1 MWMQTVNR
9 SDTERVWVNF
19 TNTDGQTIT
28 AYSPVSKMFWTNAK
42 SLSIAANEGNAL
54 VANVNAPTG
63 GISKQNLIGVA
74 YEDVANADVGIAQ
87 VYGYCESAM
96 IAPLAGAVTV
106 RVGEPMVPDATT
118 VGFNSVGA
126 VLAKAVVIAL
136 DTIGGG
142 VAGNNATPWQT
153 SNASPLSAGISGAQ
167 GFANH
172 VFVRCL

>member
-9 SDTERVWVNF
+9 SDNERVWVNF

-42 SLSIAANEGNAL
+42 SLSVAANEGNAL
-54 VANVNAPTG
+54 PSNTNVATG
-63 GISKQNLIGVA
+63 GVAKQNLIGVA

-87 VYGYCESAM
+87 VYGYCESVM
-96 IAPLAGAVTV
+96 IAPLGGAVTI

-118 VGFNSVGA
+118 AGFNSVGA
-126 VLAKAVVIAL
+126 AFVKGAVIAL
-136 DTIGGG
+136 DTIQGGAEQSANG
-142 VAGNNATPWQT
+142 SSNNHA
-153 SNASPLSAGISGAQ
+153 PLSAGLMGER
-167 GFANH
+167 GWANH

>member
-9 SDTERVWVNF
+9 SDNERVWVNF

-54 VANVNAPTG
+54 VANVNAPAG

-87 VYGYCESAM
+87 VYGYCESVM
-96 IAPLAGAVTV
+96 IAPWGGAATTI

-118 VGFNSVGA
+118 VGFVSTGA
-126 VLAKAVVIAL
+126 VLAKYAVIAL
-136 DTIGGG
+136 DTIQGG
-142 VAGNNATPWQT
+142 AEQT
-153 SNASPLSAGISGAQ
+153 GNASSNTHAPLSAGLMGER
-167 GFANH
+167 GWANH